1 MSEYHV
7 ATTDKPDELA
17 NVLMRALGEKG
28 RKSTNNN
35 NNLPFICHIRKKLH
49 RQNNLTQSGRKTLRK
64 VVELSSFE

>member
-28 RKSTNNN
+28 RKSTNNISS
-35 NNLPFICHIRKKLH
+35 LLFICHIRKKLH
-49 RQNNLTQSGRKTLRK
+49 RQNKLTRSGKKTLRI
-64 VVELSSFE
+64 V

>member
-28 RKSTNNN
+28 RKSTNSHNF
-35 NNLPFICHIRKKLH
+35 PFICQI
-49 RQNNLTQSGRKTLRK
+49 RKTLDSQNKLTGSGIRSGK
-64 VVELSSFE
+64 KKNIQNYRIN

>member
-28 RKSTNNN
+28 RKSPNSDNF
-35 NNLPFICHIRKKLH
+35 PFICQI
-49 RQNNLTQSGRKTLRK
+49 RKTLDRQNK
-64 VVELSSFE
+64 LTGSGIRSGKKKNIQN